1 MLPTFSAQTVEFWS
15 SRLHLSWMT
24 TKNRFI
30 IFCPNLVFDGT
41 LFRQS
46 PRIPV
51 VYWKWQLNTS
61 KSNSVL
67 TFEKLSMLLERIE
80 AILNSFFITSLF
92 TDTSE
97 LSVLFPEHFL
107 IGNSLTALL
116 DRDETST
123 FQNWLTRLLRFH
135 SIFEKGLL

>member
-1 MLPTFSAQTVEFWS
+1 
-15 SRLHLSWMT
+15 MT

-30 IFCPNLVFDGT
+30 IFCPNLVFDCT

-46 PRIPV
+46 PRILV

-67 TFEKLSMLLERIE
+67 KFEKLSTLLERRK
-80 AILNSFFITSLF
+80 AILNSLFITSLS
-92 TDTSE
+92 TDTSK

-107 IGNSLTALL
+107 IGNSLTALFN
-116 DRDETST
+116 RDETST
-123 FQNWLTRLLRFH
+123 FQNRLTRLLRFH
-135 SIFEKGLL
+135 SILEKGLF